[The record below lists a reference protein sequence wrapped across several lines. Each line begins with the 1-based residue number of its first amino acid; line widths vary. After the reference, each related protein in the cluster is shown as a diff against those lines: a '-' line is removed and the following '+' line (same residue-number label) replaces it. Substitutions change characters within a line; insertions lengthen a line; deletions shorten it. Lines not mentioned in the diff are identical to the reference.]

1 MLRCGIGRPAVQV
14 ERAQDGRPGAIS
26 WNPWPSEIGC
36 SQLHHHR
43 CVRFGVGISLVMLVI
58 PVQRRR
64 HFLEPFSTTVFLT
77 LSNGQVPTIP
87 REKPQRQ
94 FKFKPKSMLVL
105 SQEFY
110 DQNASLQNDLVGPF
124 HNPSKIKGIQ
134 YCGPQEKWRTV
145 GRPIVRSMS
154 TFEEYLERTVNTIRG
169 DSEIAFHPSQV

>member
-1 MLRCGIGRPAVQV
+1 
-14 ERAQDGRPGAIS
+14 
-26 WNPWPSEIGC
+26 
-36 SQLHHHR
+36 
-43 CVRFGVGISLVMLVI
+43 MLVI

-64 HFLEPFSTTVFLT
+64 HFLEPFSNTVFLT